1 VLVVKENHPTLRAM
15 LELLLEGPL
24 RPRVRVRRVVE
35 RECGHGRIER
45 RELICSE
52 VLAGKTRF
60 AGLQQIYRRERER
73 VSKKTGKR
81 EIEVEYGI
89 SSLPGKEAGPQE
101 LLQLRRG
108 EWKIENQSHYVRD
121 VTYGE
126 DRSQVRTGSGPQV
139 LAALRNVAIG
149 LMRGAGQQNI
159 AAATRHYAA
168 RPWQALALIGIPATF
183 K

>member
-1 VLVVKENHPTLRAM
+1 MVVKENHPTLRTLLA
-15 LELLLEGPL
+15 LLLGEAG

-60 AGLQQIYRRERER
+60 AGLQQIYRLERER

-81 EIEVEYGI
+81 EIEIEYGI
-89 SSLPGKEAGPQE
+89 SSLPGKEAGPKE
-101 LLQLRRG
+101 LLQWRRG
-108 EWKIENQSHYVRD
+108 EWKIENQSHYGRD

-126 DRSQVRTGSGPQV
+126 DQSPVRTGSGPQV
-139 LAALRNVAIG
+139 LAALRNLAIG

-159 AAATRHYAA
+159 AAATRYYAA
-168 RPWQALALIGIPATF
+168 RPWEALALIGLPATF